1 MLKVVR
7 QVLKVSKVQEDST
20 ETQAIQVL
28 KEALEDKV
36 HKETKELR
44 GARVLQREHKVILV
58 LKGLKVHK
66 GDRVLKEQQEG
77 KVLKAHKELKVLR
90 VEHKVRRE

>member
-1 MLKVVR
+1 VLKVVR
-7 QVLKVSKVQEDST
+7 QVLKVSKAQEVLT

-44 GARVLQREHKVILV
+44 GARVPQREHKVI
-58 LKGLKVHK
+58 
-66 GDRVLKEQQEG
+66 
-77 KVLKAHKELKVLR
+77 
-90 VEHKVRRE
+90 